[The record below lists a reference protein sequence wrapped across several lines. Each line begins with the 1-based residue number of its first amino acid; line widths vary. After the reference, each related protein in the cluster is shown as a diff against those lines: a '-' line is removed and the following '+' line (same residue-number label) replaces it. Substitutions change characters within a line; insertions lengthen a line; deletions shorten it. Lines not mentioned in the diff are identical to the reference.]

1 MTKRINKFPTLST
14 DISLVD
20 THCHLDMKTYSDDL
34 EAVLDRAVEHGVRH
48 TITIGI
54 DLESSNRAINL
65 ARKYDCLSA
74 TVGVHPHDVDEAG
87 PDTYTALAE
96 LVDAN
101 RDLVVGYGEIGLDY
115 FKEYSAAENQRIH
128 FANQLSLARELR
140 LPVVIHDREA
150 HEDTL
155 RIIKASGAAEFGG
168 VMHCFSGD
176 LQFAEQ
182 VLDLGFY
189 ISFPGVV
196 TFKNA
201 LDLQEV
207 AKAIPLESMLI
218 ETDGPYLAPHP
229 MRGKRNE
236 PVNVLYSAA
245 HIAGLREI
253 SLDEVARQT
262 TANATRLF
270 RLPTIHPGEG
280 S

>member
-1 MTKRINKFPTLST
+1 
-14 DISLVD
+14 
-20 THCHLDMKTYSDDL
+20 MKTYGDDL
-34 EAVLDRAVEHGVRH
+34 ESVLTRAVEHGVRH

-54 DLESSNRAINL
+54 DLESSRRAIDL
-65 ARKYDCLSA
+65 ARKYMCLSA
-74 TVGVHPHDVDEAG
+74 TVGVHPHDVDTTG
-87 PDTYTALAE
+87 PKTYTALGE
-96 LVDAN
+96 LADAN

-115 FKEYSAAENQRIH
+115 FKEYSAAENQRLH
-128 FANQLSLARELR
+128 FANQLALARDLR
-140 LPVVIHDREA
+140 LPVVVHDREA
-150 HEDTL
+150 HDDTL

-176 LQFAEQ
+176 LHLARQ
-182 VLDLGFY
+182 VLDLGLF

-201 LDLQEV
+201 LDLHEV

-236 PVNVLYSAA
+236 PVNVLYTAD
-245 HIAGLREI
+245 HIAGLRGI
-253 SLDEVARQT
+253 SLDEVARIT

-270 RLPTIHPGEG
+270 RLPTILQGEG